1 MFKTD
6 PKKWIRWTPSE
17 EEALMRAAQHLLH
30 NHPRIPQKTLIDR
43 MQNTLPAERRRTS
56 ATAFH
61 HLSNR
66 LGQRLRALWS
76 DSRSQSDR
84 SDMASKRDV
93 DTTLPMMTAQAQSVS
108 AEPSPFSA
116 LASSFEASL
125 LAVMTKVFESD
136 TFVEKLAAALAQRL
150 AISRE
155 HSQSAGVKTLV
166 HYAPTKQ
173 VPKDGR
179 TVKSVAIL
187 GLLPDQANIVQKALD
202 SSDPS
207 FMYRLNVNYIEKKRN
222 LEHSGDYRSYDYVIQ
237 MVKFTGHAKN
247 NLKSSNLI
255 LERGGLT
262 SLTLLLKDIGQGRR
276 KLPTH

>member
-1 MFKTD
+1 MTIKTD
-6 PKKWIRWTPSE
+6 PKDWIRWTDLE
-17 EEALMRAAQHLLH
+17 EDAVLKAAQHFLH
-30 NHPRIPQKTLIDR
+30 NYPGIKQKALIEK
-43 MQNTLPAERRRTS
+43 MQNALPAERRRTS
-56 ATAFH
+56 ATAFN
-61 HLSNR
+61 HLSKR
-66 LGQRLRALWS
+66 LGPRLKELWL
-76 DSRSQSDR
+76 DARTQTD
-84 SDMASKRDV
+84 AS
-93 DTTLPMMTAQAQSVS
+93 AS
-108 AEPSPFSA
+108 AEPPPHTEQTQPAPSQFSA
-116 LASSFEASL
+116 LASALEASL
-125 LAVMTKVFESD
+125 VTVMTKVLESD
-136 TFVEKLAAALAQRL
+136 AFVEKLAAALAQRL